1 MFRDISGLECRN
13 CVHIEVILDFLPGTN
28 RLLLYIAR
36 TIVCQT
42 VCPFWCHNLEFYWE
56 NIIITTKKMLKNI
69 RMLIIEKKPC
79 ADLGRGGV
87 LVPPLNSHIVKLPP
101 PPPTENKTKLILRT
115 PPPPPGNFLNPRMG
129 PWLTA
134 GNEVVPSA
142 TICWQPAG
150 HCALKCYNKIFKKRC
165 CFEFF
170 RVFLTVLQGMN
181 NFNGF
186 CSNQY
191 VQYCFTW
198 FTWKF
203 NWNTKIPVFV
213 WFLHE
218 KIMQSKCYLKFSS
231 IDVI

>member
-87 LVPPLNSHIVKLPP
+87 LVPPLKFTYRKVTS

-115 PPPPPGNFLNPRMG
+115 PPPPGKFSESAHGTVAYRWEWSGSVRHHL
-129 PWLTA
+129 LTA
-134 GNEVVPSA
+134 SWTLRSEM
-142 TICWQPAG
+142 
-150 HCALKCYNKIFKKRC
+150 
-165 CFEFF
+165 
-170 RVFLTVLQGMN
+170 LQQN
-181 NFNGF
+181 
-186 CSNQY
+186 
-191 VQYCFTW
+191 
-198 FTWKF
+198 
-203 NWNTKIPVFV
+203 I
-213 WFLHE
+213 
-218 KIMQSKCYLKFSS
+218 
-231 IDVI
+231 

>member
-56 NIIITTKKMLKNI
+56 NIIITTKKMLKEHKDVDHWEETL
-69 RMLIIEKKPC
+69 RGSW
-79 ADLGRGGV
+79 ARGSLGA
-87 LVPPLNSHIVKLPP
+87 PLKFTYSKVTS

-115 PPPPPGNFLNPRMG
+115 PPPPGNFLNPRMG

-170 RVFLTVLQGMN
+170 RVF
-181 NFNGF
+181 FNRT
-186 CSNQY
+186 SRY
-191 VQYCFTW
+191 
-198 FTWKF
+198 
-203 NWNTKIPVFV
+203 
-213 WFLHE
+213 E
-218 KIMQSKCYLKFSS
+218 
-231 IDVI
+231 